1 MMHLSYKYSNERDRV
16 LCLDFLRHSGF
27 WNDIE
32 IDVARSVTKRLV
44 ISIEDNDVDDFTI
57 RAKYKGFKFNEI
69 E

>member
-1 MMHLSYKYSNERDRV
+1 MQLSYRYNSERDRA

-32 IDVARSVTKRLV
+32 VEYLRSATKRLV
-44 ISIEDNDVDDFTI
+44 ISIENEDVDDFTI